1 MLQLKKKKRNWQIQK
16 RERNNKK
23 IGKCAFDDLL
33 NGRRVLTGVSIIDI
47 IYMYLSAAMRWAEST
62 AFDLLTSRG
71 GRGRG

>member
-47 IYMYLSAAMRWAEST
+47 IYMYLYRQ
-62 AFDLLTSRG
+62 R
-71 GRGRG
+71 